1 MKILR
6 IILKIVLGLIIV
18 NLVVFGVYFINL
30 NNDKNIDEEKEG
42 LVVDKI
48 DSFGYV
54 LDNNKNDYYKKL
66 FAELKD
72 VLIKEE
78 LNYEEYAKSLSK
90 IFISDLFTLSNKVS
104 SSDVGGKE
112 FVYKDFQKDFLSIT
126 KTTLYKSIKSN
137 IYGER
142 VQELPIVTNVLIEDT
157 KIISFKYKD
166 DSYDDAYLIKVD
178 IEYDKELGYPNSCE
192 LILIKNEN
200 KLEVA
205 KLS

>member
-66 FAELKD
+66 FTELKD

-142 VQELPIVTNVLIEDT
+142 VQELPIVTNVLIEDI